1 MKCVCILLNVCTMHK
16 LSVSLKCGRHMN
28 TIFYKECLNQMNY
41 GHFDLENKEYV
52 ITRPDTPAPWA
63 NYLGDPEYGAI
74 ISNNAGGYS
83 FVKSG
88 ANGRIIRYRFNSVAV
103 DQPGRYIYLK
113 DGETGD
119 YWSASWSPVCKPLDE
134 YKSECRHGTAY
145 TVITSEYKNIKTE
158 TTYYVPRNAL
168 YEVWASKI
176 TNNDTKPRKLSVTGY
191 CEFVNDNNYEQDQV
205 NLQYTLFITRTY
217 FKKNFILQKQ
227 NEIFKN
233 PNNERF
239 LGVAKAEVSAYC
251 GDRDSFVG
259 AYRGYANPKGIEEGL
274 KGDLNY
280 NTNSCGALQSDIV
293 LQPGETKEIIYVLGQ
308 RPEAVAAEII
318 AKYEKD
324 GVVEAEIA
332 ELKKFWHSKL
342 ANLSVNTP
350 DADFNN
356 MINVWNAYN
365 CFITFIW
372 SRAASFQYCGLR
384 NGYGYRDTVQDIQ
397 GIIHLAPEMAKKQI
411 EFMLSAQVTNGAG
424 LPLVKYDH
432 KAGQENH
439 PDENDPNTAYAKET
453 GHPSYRADDAL
464 WLFPTIYKYISESGD
479 IQFLDEEILYANDGE
494 KGTVYDHLKRAIMF
508 SMNNL
513 GNHGM
518 PAGLHADW
526 NDCLRLGKKGES
538 TFVAFQLVYA
548 VKILRSYAE
557 LKNDAEY
564 VKYLDEVKAK
574 LDTILSA
581 CWNEDR
587 WIRGYKEDGTV
598 IGQRTD
604 PEAKMW
610 LNPQSWSVI
619 SGFASKEQAE
629 KAMDSVERE
638 LNTPYGAM
646 VMYPPYV
653 EHGFDGALMQCFN
666 KCTKENA
673 GIFSQPQG
681 WLILAESLL
690 GHGNRAYK
698 YWKEA
703 APATY
708 NDNAEHRCLEPYV
721 YGQFVEGKDSPY
733 AGRAHVHW
741 LTGTASTVMVGTVEG
756 ILGMRPDASGLKVD
770 PSISSDW
777 GSYTVTKTF
786 RGKKLNMTFNN
797 PDHVE
802 SGVKEIV
809 LNGEKLPSNHI
820 PADKLKDVND
830 IVVTLGK

>member
-1 MKCVCILLNVCTMHK
+1 
-16 LSVSLKCGRHMN
+16 
-28 TIFYKECLNQMNY
+28 MNY
-41 GHFDLENKEYV
+41 GHFDLKNKEYV
-52 ITRPDTPAPWA
+52 ITNPATPAPWA
-63 NYLGDPEYGAI
+63 NYLGSPEYGAI

-88 ANGRIIRYRFNSVAV
+88 ANGRVIRYRFNSVAV
-103 DQPGRYIYLK
+103 DQPGRYVYIK
-113 DGETGD
+113 DNETGE
-119 YWSASWSPVCKPLDE
+119 YWSGSWAPVCKPLED

-145 TVITSEYKNIKTE
+145 TVITSEYKKIKSE
-158 TTYYVPRNAL
+158 VTYYVPKDAT
-168 YEVWASKI
+168 YEVWAAKI

-191 CEFVNDNNYEQDQV
+191 CEFVNDPNYEQDQV

-217 FKKNFILQKQ
+217 FKKNYIHQMQ
-227 NEIFKN
+227 NEVYNSKTG
-233 PNNERF
+233 RF
-239 LGVAKAEVSAYC
+239 LGLAGAKADAFC
-251 GDRDSFVG
+251 GDRDAFVG
-259 AYRGYANPKGIEEGL
+259 SYRSYANPKGIEEGL

-293 LQPGETKEIIYVLGQ
+293 LQPGESKVLTYVLGG
-308 RPEAVAAEII
+308 PKTDDEITSI
-318 AKYEKD
+318 ISKYEKA
-324 GVVEAEIA
+324 GTVEKEVE
-332 ELKKFWHSKL
+332 ELKNYWHEKL
-342 ANLSVNTP
+342 DNFQVETP
-350 DADFNN
+350 DEDFNN

-384 NGYGYRDTVQDIQ
+384 NGFGYRDTVQDIQ

-411 EFMLSAQVTNGAG
+411 VFMLSAQVTNGAG
-424 LPLVKYDH
+424 LPLVKYTH
-432 KAGQENH
+432 NAGHENH
-439 PDENDPNTAYAKET
+439 PDENDENTAYAKET

-464 WLFPTIYKYISESGD
+464 WLFPTVYKYISESGD
-479 IQFLDEEILYANDGE
+479 IAFLDEEISYANDGE
-494 KGTVYDHLKRAIMF
+494 KGTVYDHLKRAVMF
-508 SMNNL
+508 SMNHL

-548 VKILRSYAE
+548 VKILRQYAE
-557 LKNDAEY
+557 KKNDTEY
-564 VKYLDEVKAK
+564 IKYLDEVNQK
-574 LDTILSA
+574 LDEILAA

-604 PEAKMW
+604 PEANMW

-619 SGFASKEQAE
+619 SGFASETQA
-629 KAMDSVERE
+629 KLAMDSVERE

-703 APATY
+703 SPATY

-721 YGQFVEGKDSPY
+721 YGQFVEGKDSPF

-756 ILGMRPDASGLKVD
+756 ILGMRPNADGLNIN
-770 PSISSDW
+770 PSISSEW
-777 GSYTVTKTF
+777 NGLKIRKSF
-786 RGKKLNMTFNN
+786 RGKKLDITVDNSA
-797 PDHVE
+797 HVE
-802 SGVKEIV
+802 SGVKELF
-809 LNGEKLPSNHI
+809 LNGEKLEGCFV
-820 PADKLKDVND
+820 PADKLKDTNE
-830 IVVTLGK
+830 IKVVLG